1 MQLEATKEIY
11 ISTYETTR
19 FGLVIAGQGHNDS
32 RGNVLNLENLVV
44 LHVNYRTHMKKYF
57 LRF

>member
-19 FGLVIAGQGHNDS
+19 FGLVIAGQGHSDS
-32 RGNVLNLENLVV
+32 RGNGLNLEFFCLFYM
-44 LHVNYRTHMKKYF
+44 LITEPI
-57 LRF
+57 